1 LPELAIIVGQFDS
14 SENVDDNRASFRNH
28 QIRRQGWR
36 PESDEE
42 GNGDDTMDK
51 HKAKNETTGVP
62 FCPDRREFGMLALTG
77 ALGTAAFL
85 GSAAKSSKA
94 TQQDQAGIKLC
105 AQSSAKPTDD
115 QLLFLKQIGAEYVSV
130 GSTPDLR
137 TADGFAQIKKRYA
150 DAGITVW
157 NIGNSDVHNMPEVT
171 LNLPGRDEKIEQYKQ
186 YLRNLGKVGIRYTTY
201 AHMGNGIWSSGRA
214 QVRGASAREFDLS
227 SPDKKGVWA
236 DKSWKEPLS
245 HGRVFTKDEI
255 WENYTHFIRQVVP
268 VAEEAGIRIGIH
280 PDDPPVPV
288 LAGVPRCIFSNFE
301 GYKRALEI
309 ANSPNVGICLC
320 CGTWL
325 EGGRQ
330 LMGKDPDE
338 MIRYFGAQKIWK
350 IHFRNVSAPLP
361 HFVETFMDD
370 GYYDMYKIMKAL
382 RDVRFDG
389 IVILDHSPRLV
400 GGNYAQTAYGFAY
413 MRALLNRANAEAKT

>member
-1 LPELAIIVGQFDS
+1 
-14 SENVDDNRASFRNH
+14 
-28 QIRRQGWR
+28 
-36 PESDEE
+36 
-42 GNGDDTMDK
+42 MDK

-85 GSAAKSSKA
+85 GSAGKSSKA
-94 TQQDQAGIKLC
+94 MEQSQAGIKLC
-105 AQSSAKPTDD
+105 AQSSAKPTDE

-137 TADGFAQIKKRYA
+137 TADGFAQIKKRFA

-227 SPDKKGVWA
+227 SPDKQGVWA

>member
-1 LPELAIIVGQFDS
+1 MYTPE
-14 SENVDDNRASFRNH
+14 
-28 QIRRQGWR
+28 
-36 PESDEE
+36 
-42 GNGDDTMDK
+42 
-51 HKAKNETTGVP
+51 AKNETAGASLN
-62 FCPDRREFGMLALTG
+62 PDRREFGRAAFTG
-77 ALGTAAFL
+77 VLGTAAFL
-85 GSAAKSSKA
+85 GSAGKTASAEPQNHS
-94 TQQDQAGIKLC
+94 GIKLC
-105 AQSSAKPTDD
+105 AQSSAKPTGD

-137 TADGFAQIKKRYA
+137 AAEGFMQIKKRYA

-157 NIGNSDVHNMPEVT
+157 NIGNTDVHNMPEVT
-171 LNLPGRDEKIEQYKQ
+171 LNLAGRDEKIEQYKR
-186 YLRNLGKVGIRYTTY
+186 YLLNLGKAGIRYTTY
-201 AHMGNGIWSSGRA
+201 AHMGNGIWSSGRTD
-214 QVRGASAREFDLS
+214 VRGASAREFALS
-227 SPDKKGVWA
+227 SPQKKGVWA
-236 DKSWKEPLS
+236 DTSWKEPLS
-245 HGRVFTKDEI
+245 HGRAFTREEI
-255 WENYTHFIRQVVP
+255 WENYAHFIKQVAP
-268 VAEEAGIRIGIH
+268 VAEAAGVRIGIH
-280 PDDPPVPV
+280 PDDPPVPI

-309 ANSPNVGICLC
+309 ADSPNVGICLC

-330 LMGKDPDE
+330 LTGKDPDE

-382 RDVRFDG
+382 RDVNFDG
-389 IVILDHSPRLV
+389 IVILDHSPSMV

-413 MRALLNRANAEAKT
+413 MKALLKRANAEAKA

>member
-1 LPELAIIVGQFDS
+1 MNPRKAMKEPVG
-14 SENVDDNRASFRNH
+14 A
-28 QIRRQGWR
+28 QG
-36 PESDEE
+36 
-42 GNGDDTMDK
+42 N
-51 HKAKNETTGVP
+51 
-62 FCPDRREFGMLALTG
+62 PDRREFGRMALTG
-77 ALGTAAFL
+77 TLGAAALV
-85 GSAAKSSKA
+85 GSAGNASAAVHQNKP
-94 TQQDQAGIKLC
+94 GIKLC
-105 AQSSAKPTDD
+105 AQSSAKPTDE

-130 GSTPDLR
+130 PSSPDLR
-137 TADGFAQIKKRYA
+137 TTEGFMQITKRYA

-157 NIGNSDVHNMPEVT
+157 NIGNTDVHNMPEVT

-186 YLRNLGKVGIRYTTY
+186 YLRSLGKAGISYTTY

-214 QVRGASAREFDLS
+214 ETRGASSREFDLS
-227 SPDKKGVWA
+227 SPNKKGVWA
-236 DKSWKEPLS
+236 DKSWTEPLS
-245 HGRVFTKDEI
+245 HGRAFTPEEI
-255 WENYTHFIRQVVP
+255 WENYTYFIKRVAP
-268 VAEEAGIRIGIH
+268 VAEEAGVRIGIH

-330 LMGKDPDE
+330 LTGKDPEE

-361 HFVETFMDD
+361 HFVETFMDN

-382 RDVRFDG
+382 RDVNFDG
-389 IVILDHSPRLV
+389 ILILDHSPRLE

-413 MRALLNRANAEAKT
+413 MKALLNRANAEAKG